1 MELLS
6 INLKN
11 FRNFTQK
18 KIDLSPKLTVI
29 IGPNGS
35 GKTNILESALL
46 LSGIRSHKVE
56 TDLDLIKLGKDE
68 AKIEGE
74 VFDLDIKSKLTM
86 NMVIDDGRFVKKTY
100 FVNSIKKRFID
111 FAAYLSVVVF
121 EPADL
126 ELVAG
131 TPSFRR
137 HHLDSLLCQVDSDYW
152 RNINAYQKIIAR
164 RNKLLVR
171 ILEGKAKKNEL
182 DFWDARLLEHGAIV
196 SKKRH
201 EFFGFLNFLA
211 VAPITGPVTTFP
223 PASARSTQKPVVDQK
238 DQVELRAVGSP
249 SSRATRKG
257 QLGGFSWELKQS
269 ELNKEKL
276 LKNRERDISAGITL
290 SGPHRDDFRFMYKG
304 HDLAFFGSRGEQRMA
319 VLSLKLAELEFVSLK
334 IKSRPVLALDDIFS
348 ELDWDHRKA
357 VLSTV
362 GKQQTIVTAAEVDS
376 VPRQLIKEAR
386 IIQLG

>member
-6 INLKN
+6 LNLKN
-11 FRNFTQK
+11 FRNFSQK
-18 KIDLSPKLTVI
+18 KIDFDPKLTVI
-29 IGPNGS
+29 VGPNGS
-35 GKTNILESALL
+35 GKTNVLEAALL
-46 LSGIRSHKVE
+46 LCGIRSHKVE
-56 TDLDLIKLGKDE
+56 TDLDLVKFGKFE

-74 VFDLDIKSKLTM
+74 IADVSIKNKLTV
-86 NMVIDDGRFVKKTY
+86 NMMVYDERFVKKAY
-100 FVNSIKKRFID
+100 FVNSIKKRFTD
-111 FAAYLSVVVF
+111 FASFLSVVVF

-152 RNINAYQKIIAR
+152 RNINAYQKIITR

-171 ILEGKAKKNEL
+171 ILEGKSKKNEL
-182 DFWDARLLEHGAIV
+182 DFWDMRLLEHGNIV
-196 SKKRH
+196 SKKRA
-201 EFFGFLNFLA
+201 EFFEFLNFLEKRHKFGE
-211 VAPITGPVTTFP
+211 I
-223 PASARSTQKPVVDQK
+223 
-238 DQVELRAVGSP
+238 
-249 SSRATRKG
+249 
-257 QLGGFSWELKQS
+257 GGFSWELKQS
-269 ELNKEKL
+269 ELEREKL
-276 LKNRERDISAGITL
+276 LKNRERDISAGMTL

-334 IKSRPVLALDDIFS
+334 IKSRPILALDDIFS
-348 ELDWDHRKA
+348 ELDWDHRRA

-376 VPRQLIKEAR
+376 VPKQLLKRAR
-386 IIQLG
+386 VINLA

>member
-6 INLKN
+6 LNLKN
-11 FRNFTQK
+11 FRNFSQK
-18 KIDLSPKLTVI
+18 KINFDQKLTVI

-35 GKTNILESALL
+35 GKTNILEAALL
-46 LSGIRSHKVE
+46 LCGIRSHKVE
-56 TDLDLIKLGKDE
+56 TDLDLVKFGKYE

-74 VFDLDIKSKLTM
+74 AADVISTKNKLIV
-86 NMVIDDGRFVKKTY
+86 NMQVMDERFVKKAY
-100 FVNSIKKRFID
+100 FVNSIKKRLAD

-137 HHLDSLLCQVDSDYW
+137 HHLDSLLCQVDKDYW
-152 RNINAYQKIIAR
+152 RNIGAYQKIIAR
-164 RNKLLVR
+164 RNKLLAR
-171 ILEGKAKKNEL
+171 IMDGKSEKAEL
-182 DFWDARLLEHGAIV
+182 DFWDMRLLEHGNIV
-196 SKKRH
+196 SKKRA
-201 EFFGFLNFLA
+201 EFFEFLNFLEESHKFGE
-211 VAPITGPVTTFP
+211 I
-223 PASARSTQKPVVDQK
+223 D
-238 DQVELRAVGSP
+238 
-249 SSRATRKG
+249 
-257 QLGGFSWELKQS
+257 GFSWTLKQS
-269 ELNKEKL
+269 ELSREKL
-276 LKNRERDISAGITL
+276 LRNRDRDIVAGITL

-334 IKSRPVLALDDIFS
+334 IKSRPILALDDIFS
-348 ELDWDHRKA
+348 ELDWNHRRA

-376 VPRQLIKEAR
+376 VPKQLLKKAKLIE
-386 IIQLG
+386 L

>member
-6 INLKN
+6 LSLKN
-11 FRNFTQK
+11 FRNFSQK
-18 KIDLSPKLTVI
+18 KIDFDPKLTVI
-29 IGPNGS
+29 VGPNGS

-56 TDLDLIKLGKDE
+56 TDLDLIKFGKFE

-74 VFDLDIKSKLTM
+74 TADVTVKNKLTV
-86 NMVIDDGRFVKKTY
+86 NMQVLDERFVKKAY
-100 FVNSIKKRFID
+100 FVNSIKKRLAD
-111 FAAYLSVVVF
+111 FAQFLSVVVF

-137 HHLDSLLCQVDSDYW
+137 HHLDSLLCQIDKDYW
-152 RNINAYQKIIAR
+152 RNIGAYQKIITR

-171 ILEGKAKKNEL
+171 IMEGKSKKAEL
-182 DFWDARLLEHGAIV
+182 DFWDLRLLEHGSFV
-196 SKKRH
+196 SKKRA
-201 EFFGFLNFLA
+201 EFFEFLNFLEEGHKFGE
-211 VAPITGPVTTFP
+211 I
-223 PASARSTQKPVVDQK
+223 
-238 DQVELRAVGSP
+238 
-249 SSRATRKG
+249 
-257 QLGGFSWELKQS
+257 GGFSWELKQS
-269 ELNKEKL
+269 ELSREKL
-276 LKNRERDISAGITL
+276 FRNRDRDISAGMTL
-290 SGPHRDDFRFMYKG
+290 SGPNRDDFRFNYKG

-348 ELDWDHRKA
+348 ELDWDHRRA

-362 GKQQTIVTAAEVDS
+362 SKQQTIVTAAEVDS
-376 VPRQLIKEAR
+376 VPKQLLKKAKLIE
-386 IIQLG
+386 L

>member
-6 INLKN
+6 LNLKN
-11 FRNFTQK
+11 FRNFSQI
-18 KIDLSPKLTVI
+18 KIIFNPKLTVI
-29 IGPNGS
+29 VGPNGS

-56 TDLDLIKLGKDE
+56 TDLDLIKFSKDE

-74 VFDLDIKSKLTM
+74 VFDINVKNKLTA
-86 NMVIDDGRFVKKTY
+86 NMVVSDGRFVNKTY

-152 RNINAYQKIIAR
+152 RNINAYQKIIIR

-182 DFWDARLLEHGAIV
+182 DFWDMRLLEHGEIV
-196 SKKRH
+196 AKKRI
-201 EFFGFLNFLA
+201 EFFEFLNLIE
-211 VAPITGPVTTFP
+211 VAGSFTSEVSREETRHTSEVFFDG
-223 PASARSTQKPVVDQK
+223 
-238 DQVELRAVGSP
+238 LR
-249 SSRATRKG
+249 
-257 QLGGFSWELKQS
+257 FELKQS
-269 ELNKEKL
+269 ELNREKL
-276 LKNRERDISAGITL
+276 LKNRERDIAAGITL

-357 VLSTV
+357 ILSTV

>member
-6 INLKN
+6 LRLFN

-18 KIDLSPKLTVI
+18 KINLDKKLTVI

-56 TDLDLIKLGKDE
+56 TDLDLVKFGKYE

-74 VFDLDIKSKLTM
+74 VFDLGIKSKLTM
-86 NMVIDDGRFVKKTY
+86 NMVIDDSGFVRKTY

-111 FAAYLSVVVF
+111 FAAYFSVVVF
-121 EPADL
+121 EPVDL

-131 TPSFRR
+131 TPAFRR

-152 RNINAYQKIIAR
+152 RNINAYQKIITR

-171 ILEGKAKKNEL
+171 ILEGKSKKAEL
-182 DFWDARLLEHGAIV
+182 DFWDMRLLEHGAIV
-196 SKKRH
+196 SKKRR
-201 EFFGFLNFLA
+201 EFFEFLNFLQK
-211 VAPITGPVTTFP
+211 
-223 PASARSTQKPVVDQK
+223 ARKFGEID
-238 DQVELRAVGSP
+238 
-249 SSRATRKG
+249 
-257 QLGGFSWELKQS
+257 GFFWELKQS
-269 ELNKEKL
+269 ELEREKL
-276 LKNRERDISAGITL
+276 LKNRERDIAAGMTL
-290 SGPHRDDFRFMYKG
+290 SGPHRDDFRFIYKG
-304 HDLAFFGSRGEQRMA
+304 HELAFFGSRGEQRMA

-334 IKSRPVLALDDIFS
+334 IKSRPILALDDIFS
-348 ELDWDHRKA
+348 ELDWDRRKA

-362 GKQQTIVTAAEVDS
+362 SKQQTIVTAAEVDS
-376 VPRQLIKEAR
+376 VPKQLLKKAR
-386 IIQLG
+386 VIELV